1 MNWAVHT
8 SDAQMS
14 PASQQEPLSQVD
26 VAIVGG
32 GLAGL
37 ITAFRLRQVAPAVRL
52 VLLEASDRLGGKALT
67 ERVEHAAGTFLV
79 EAGPDSLVTS
89 KPHGVQLV
97 ADLGLSSQLVPV
109 SSASPA
115 VSVLKRNRL
124 CPLPEG
130 MFLLAPTSA
139 RSFARSRLLSPAG
152 KARVAMELFV
162 PPRRDDQDESLA
174 AFVTRRFGRE
184 TLEWLA
190 EPLMAGIFNADPERM
205 SVLSTFPMFRQLERE
220 HGSVLRALR
229 RQRRPAGASRPP
241 TFVALQQGMGQI
253 ASELARNLAGLTL
266 TSAPVTTLAR
276 ADHGYVAHLGD
287 GRRIAAR
294 VIVVATPAAAAAC
307 LLAKVAPAAASR
319 LHTLQTRDTGSM
331 TLAYPAQAIRRAP
344 PGYGVVI
351 PRAEQRPINAITVAS
366 AKFPGRAPEGWS
378 LLRVFFGGERSP
390 ESMLFDNQR
399 LLDVVQ
405 RELRDLLGINTEP
418 AFYRVYRWHSG
429 SPLYD
434 VGHLDRVAEIE
445 LALPPGILVTGSAY
459 RGVGI
464 PDIAHQSERA
474 ARAAAEAVMSPS
486 G

>member
-1 MNWAVHT
+1 
-8 SDAQMS
+8 MS
-14 PASQQEPLSQVD
+14 EASQQEPFSQVD

-152 KARVAMELFV
+152 KARVAMELFL

-220 HGSVLRALR
+220 HGSVIRALR

-241 TFVALQQGMGQI
+241 AFVTLQQGMGQI
-253 ASELARNLAGLTL
+253 ASELTRHLAGLAVTR
-266 TSAPVTTLAR
+266 APVTTISR
-276 ADHGYVAHLGD
+276 ADHGYAAHLTD

-294 VIVVATPAAAAAC
+294 VIVLATPAAATAC
-307 LLAKVAPAAASR
+307 LLTDVAPDAANR
-319 LHTLQTRDTGSM
+319 LRALQTRDTGNI
-331 TLAYPAQAIRRAP
+331 TLAYPAGAIRLAP

-351 PRAEQRPINAITVAS
+351 PRAEQRPINAVTVSS

-378 LLRVFFGGERSP
+378 LLRVFFGGARSP
-390 ESMLFDNQR
+390 ETMGWDDQR

-405 RELRDLLGINTEP
+405 RELRDLFGINAEP
-418 AFYRVYRWHSG
+418 AFCRVYRWRSG

-434 VGHLDRVAEIE
+434 VGHMDRVAEIE
-445 LALPPGILVTGSAY
+445 HALPPGMLVTGSAY

-464 PDIAHQSERA
+464 PDIAQQAERTA
-474 ARAAAEAVMSPS
+474 HAAAEAVMSP
-486 G
+486 GGQG